1 MGCQREFFSP
11 LHARTE
17 RDVLERMKDHKVECM
32 RVARRFDKDFFDGE
46 RRYGFG
52 GYHYDGRWFP
62 LAQELARTYALNE
75 GARILEVGCG
85 KGFLLYELKRAVS
98 GCMVQGFDISS
109 YAIEHAKDEIRECVS
124 VKRAEDTPWSYGD
137 KEFDLVISLTTLHN
151 LPIFDIKNVLQE
163 IERVGRQA
171 YICLDSYRNE
181 AELFG
186 LQCWALTAESFF
198 SEKEWKWIFKEFSY
212 SGDYE
217 FIHFLPA
224 NKDC

>member
-1 MGCQREFFSP
+1 MQDR
-11 LHARTE
+11 
-17 RDVLERMKDHKVECM
+17 KVECM
-32 RVARRFDKDFFDGE
+32 RVARRFDRDFFDGE

-52 GYHYDGRWFP
+52 GYHYDGRWLP
-62 LAQELARTYALNE
+62 LAQELARVYALGQ

-85 KGFLLYELKRAVS
+85 KGFLLHELKRVLP
-98 GCMVQGFDISS
+98 GCTVCGFDISS
-109 YAIEHAKDEIRECVS
+109 YAIEHAKDDIREYVS
-124 VKRAEDTPWSYGD
+124 VRAAQDVPWPYAD
-137 KEFDLVISLTTLHN
+137 KEFDLVLSLTTLHN
-151 LPIFDIKNVLQE
+151 LAVFDVKKVLQE
-163 IERVGRQA
+163 IERVGTQA

-198 SEKEWKWIFKEFSY
+198 SEEEWKWIFREFGY

-224 NKDC
+224 KED